1 MVGAV
6 APSPGQGPFTFTGA
20 KPGDDEVVLQSG
32 LRWYEASVDLGKERA
47 NMVEQQLRRRGIA
60 DPRVLAAMGEV
71 PREAF
76 VPDEHKRHAYVDG
89 ALPLSHGQ
97 TISQPLM
104 VAMSVE
110 ALQLEG
116 DETVLEIG
124 AGSGYQ
130 AAILSKLAKKV
141 YAIEIIPELVADA
154 RRVLESLGI
163 DNVEVICGDGRKGW
177 PDAAPY
183 DGIVVAA
190 AAEDVPPALI
200 GQLKEGGR
208 LVIPVG
214 GRWGQS
220 LQTSR
225 KRGSELESE
234 ELCRCIFVP
243 LVYGG

>member
-1 MVGAV
+1 
-6 APSPGQGPFTFTGA
+6 
-20 KPGDDEVVLQSG
+20 
-32 LRWYEASVDLGKERA
+32 
-47 NMVEQQLRRRGIA
+47 MVEHQLRRRGIA
-60 DPRVLAAMGEV
+60 DGRVLAAMGEV

-76 VPDEHKRHAYVDG
+76 VPEANKKHAYADG

-154 RRVLESLGI
+154 RRAINSLGI
-163 DNVEVICGDGRKGW
+163 DNVEIICADGRKGW
-177 PDAAPY
+177 PEGAPY

-190 AAEDVPPALI
+190 AAEEVPSALTE
-200 GQLKEGGR
+200 QLKEGGR

-225 KRGSELESE
+225 KRGDRLETE

-243 LVYGG
+243 LVYGS

>member
-1 MVGAV
+1 MDLERQRARMV
-6 APSPGQGPFTFTGA
+6 
-20 KPGDDEVVLQSG
+20 DE
-32 LRWYEASVDLGKERA
+32 
-47 NMVEQQLRRRGIA
+47 QLRRRGIA
-60 DPRVLAAMGEV
+60 DTRVLAAMGEI

-76 VPDEHKRHAYVDG
+76 VPKSQQHNAYFDG

-110 ALQLEG
+110 ALKLRG

-130 AAILSKLAKKV
+130 AAVLSKLAKKV
-141 YAIEIIPELVADA
+141 VGVDIIPELVTNAE
-154 RRVLESLGI
+154 RVLESLGI
-163 DNVEVICGDGRKGW
+163 ENVELHCADGRNGW
-177 PDAAPY
+177 PDGAPY

-190 AAEDVPPALI
+190 AAAEVPHALVE
-200 GQLKEGGR
+200 QLKEGGR

-214 GRWGQS
+214 GAWGQA
-220 LQTSR
+220 LQACR
-225 KRGSELESE
+225 KREGELEVE
-234 ELCRCIFVP
+234 ELCRCVFVP

>member
-1 MVGAV
+1 M
-6 APSPGQGPFTFTGA
+6 
-20 KPGDDEVVLQSG
+20 
-32 LRWYEASVDLGKERA
+32 EAERERA
-47 NMVEQQLRRRGIA
+47 NMVEYQLRRRGIR

-76 VPDEHKRHAYVDG
+76 VPESLRREAYADG

-110 ALQLEG
+110 ALQLE
-116 DETVLEIG
+116 DDDTVLEVG

-130 AAILSKLAKKV
+130 AAVLSKLAKKV
-141 YAIEIIPELVADA
+141 YAVEIIPELVTNA
-154 RRVLESLGI
+154 RRVLDSLGI
-163 DNVEVICGDGRKGW
+163 DNVELICADGRKGW
-177 PDAAPY
+177 PAGAPY

-190 AAEDVPPALI
+190 AADEVPEALVQ
-200 GQLKEGGR
+200 QLEEGGR

-220 LQTSR
+220 LQASR
-225 KRGSELESE
+225 KVEGKLRAE
-234 ELCRCIFVP
+234 ELCRCVFVP
-243 LVYGG
+243 LVHGS

>member
-1 MVGAV
+1 MFG
-6 APSPGQGPFTFTGA
+6 
-20 KPGDDEVVLQSG
+20 
-32 LRWYEASVDLGKERA
+32 WYEATMDLHKQRA
-47 NMVEQQLRRRGIA
+47 SMVEHQLRRRGIA
-60 DPRVLAAMGEV
+60 DNRVLAAMGEV

-76 VPDEHKRHAYVDG
+76 VPDASKRDAYADG

-110 ALQLEG
+110 ALRLEG

-130 AAILSKLAKKV
+130 AAILSQLVKKV
-141 YAIEIIPELVADA
+141 YAIEIIPELVANA
-154 RRVLESLGI
+154 RRALDSLGI
-163 DNVEVICGDGRKGW
+163 DNVEIICADGRKGW
-177 PDAAPY
+177 PEGAPY

-190 AAEDVPPALI
+190 AAQDVPSALTE
-200 GQLKEGGR
+200 QLREGGR
-208 LVIPVG
+208 IVIPVG

-220 LQTSR
+220 LQVSR
-225 KRGSELESE
+225 KRGGTLETD

-243 LVYGG
+243 LVHGS

>member
-1 MVGAV
+1 
-6 APSPGQGPFTFTGA
+6 
-20 KPGDDEVVLQSG
+20 
-32 LRWYEASVDLGKERA
+32 
-47 NMVEQQLRRRGIA
+47 MVEHQLRRRGIA
-60 DPRVLAAMGEV
+60 DGRVLAAMGEV

-76 VPDEHKRHAYVDG
+76 VPEANKKQAYADG

-154 RRVLESLGI
+154 RRAINSLGI
-163 DNVEVICGDGRKGW
+163 DNVEIICADGRKGW
-177 PDAAPY
+177 PEGAPY

-190 AAEDVPPALI
+190 AAEEVPSALTE
-200 GQLKEGGR
+200 QLKEGGR

-220 LQTSR
+220 LQISR
-225 KRGSELESE
+225 KRGDRLETE
-234 ELCRCIFVP
+234 ELCRCVFVP
-243 LVYGG
+243 LVYGS

>member
-1 MVGAV
+1 M
-6 APSPGQGPFTFTGA
+6 
-20 KPGDDEVVLQSG
+20 
-32 LRWYEASVDLGKERA
+32 EAEKERA
-47 NMVEQQLRRRGIA
+47 NMVEYQLRRRGIR

-76 VPDEHKRHAYVDG
+76 VPEALRREAYADG

-110 ALQLEG
+110 ALRLQG
-116 DETVLEIG
+116 DETVLEVG

-130 AAILSKLAKKV
+130 AAVLSKLAKKV
-141 YAIEIIPELVADA
+141 YAVEIIPELVSNA
-154 RRVLESLGI
+154 RRVLDSLGI
-163 DNVEVICGDGRKGW
+163 DNVELVCADGRKGW
-177 PDAAPY
+177 PAGAPY

-190 AAEDVPPALI
+190 AADEVPEALV
-200 GQLKEGGR
+200 QQFEEGGR

-220 LQTSR
+220 LQASR
-225 KRGSELESE
+225 KIEGKLRAE
-234 ELCRCIFVP
+234 ELCRCVFVP
-243 LVYGG
+243 LVHGS

>member
-1 MVGAV
+1 
-6 APSPGQGPFTFTGA
+6 
-20 KPGDDEVVLQSG
+20 
-32 LRWYEASVDLGKERA
+32 
-47 NMVEQQLRRRGIA
+47 MVEHQLRRRGIA
-60 DPRVLAAMGEV
+60 DARVLAAMGDV

-76 VPDEHKRHAYVDG
+76 VPDAQKPNAYADG
-89 ALPLSHGQ
+89 ALPLSLGQ

-110 ALQLEG
+110 ALRLQG

-130 AAILSKLAKKV
+130 AAVLSKLAKQV
-141 YAIEIIPELVADA
+141 YAVEIIPELVANA
-154 RRVLESLGI
+154 RLALDSLGI
-163 DNVEVICGDGRKGW
+163 DNVEIICADGRKGW
-177 PDAAPY
+177 PPAAPY

-190 AAEDVPPALI
+190 AAEEVPSALVD
-200 GQLKEGGR
+200 QLKEGGR

-225 KRGSELESE
+225 KRGNDLETE
-234 ELCRCIFVP
+234 DICRCVFVP
-243 LVYGG
+243 LVYGS